1 MTKQQRQFHI
11 REIVTAEHVAS
22 QEEIHSLLK
31 SAGVD
36 VNQSTL
42 SRDLTEMGIGRV
54 ATGQGP
60 RFTFYDEKAG
70 NSQVRSMLS
79 YEVRSINRNEAMIV
93 IKTLSGR
100 AQGVAEIIDSMDS
113 PFILGTIAGDNT
125 IFVAPR
131 AIKDLNRLVNE
142 LRALITG

>member
-1 MTKQQRQFHI
+1 MTKQERQFQI
-11 REIVTAEHVAS
+11 REIISNEHITS
-22 QEEIHSLLK
+22 QEEIHTLLK
-31 SAGVD
+31 QAGVK
-36 VNQSTL
+36 VNQATL
-42 SRDLTEMGIGRV
+42 SRDLTEMGVGRA
-54 ATGQGP
+54 ATGKGP
-60 RFTFYDEKAG
+60 RYTFYEEKGG
-70 NSQVRSMLS
+70 NQQVRSMLS

-113 PFILGTIAGDNT
+113 PFVLGTLAGDNT

-142 LRALITG
+142 LRGLITG